1 MSTTTTTG
9 PGRAVKLIGTCEAAR
24 ILGVHRNTIRQ
35 WAENGILRARVLPTG
50 ARRFD
55 RDEVQRVRRRSTI
68 DAKERQ
74 ILVWVDR
81 GGILIGERE
90 LRYQL
95 QRKDNHPLARED
107 GLLDVL
113 AELEQH
119 GLVEA
124 ELCFRLTPEGRE
136 CLAHDDGRGGDRR

>member
-1 MSTTTTTG
+1 VSAAKTADAG
-9 PGRAVKLIGTCEAAR
+9 PTVELIGTCEAAR
-24 ILGVHRNTIRQ
+24 IVGVHRNTIRH

-55 RDEVQRVRRRSTI
+55 RDEVQRVRARATI
-68 DAKERQ
+68 DAEERQ
-74 ILVWVDR
+74 ILVRVDR
-81 GGILIGERE
+81 GVRIGERE

-95 QRKDNHPLARED
+95 ERKDNHPLARED

-113 AELEQH
+113 AELEAV